1 MEVVEIPTYL
11 LQNGKTK
18 MAWTKEKILE
28 NIEVLMRS
36 KFETPEQA
44 FSYYDR
50 DKDGLLTKADFK
62 ILLKEANVNA
72 IIRGIVA
79 EFMMKS
85 FDQNNDKTV
94 SWEEFQE
101 AIRESGIKE

>member
-1 MEVVEIPTYL
+1 
-11 LQNGKTK
+11 

-36 KFETPEQA
+36 KFETPQQA
-44 FSYYDR
+44 FMYYDS
-50 DKDGLLTKADFK
+50 DKDGLLSKADFK
-62 ILLKEANVNA
+62 NLLKEAKVSV
-72 IIRGIVA
+72 IIRGLVA

-85 FDQNNDKTV
+85 FDQNNDNTV

-101 AIRESGIKE
+101 AIKESGIKK